1 MEEGLRQRRPRRV
14 SAMTPAARSRAEQPR
29 TATLIYRELYDD
41 IVSMRRPPN
50 DPLPERDLLD
60 HFGISRTPLREALLR
75 LADEGL
81 VMIYPQVGTFVA
93 RIPTRV
99 LYESIMIRRALEVAM
114 AEEAAQLATPAALG
128 PLDANL
134 TLLDA
139 ARLAGDLDDFHRID
153 SDFHRMIGELSTR
166 RTIMATVDTVRA
178 QIDRYRLT
186 TLPQAGR
193 LARVIEEHGAI
204 RDGIAA
210 RDPGAAGQAMALHI
224 GQMLTEIE
232 TAGSGNPEYFIDD
245 LKGETG

>member
-1 MEEGLRQRRPRRV
+1 MEEGLRHRRPRRL

-41 IVSMRRPPN
+41 IVTMRRPPN

-93 RIPTRV
+93 RIPMRV
-99 LYESIMIRRALEVAM
+99 LYESIMIRRSLEIVM
-114 AEEAAQLATPAALG
+114 AEQVASRVDTAIAAR
-128 PLDANL
+128 LDANL
-134 TLLDA
+134 ASLDT
-139 ARLAGDLDDFHRID
+139 ARLAWNLEEFHRID
-153 SDFHRMIGELSTR
+153 SEFHRMIGELSGL
-166 RTIMATVDTVRA
+166 RTVMATVDTVRA

-186 TLPQAGR
+186 TLPQTGR

-204 RDGIAA
+204 RDGLTA
-210 RDPGAAGQAMALHI
+210 RDPAAAAHAMGLHI

-232 TAGSGNPEYFIDD
+232 TAGSNNPEYFLDD
-245 LKGETG
+245 REGEH